1 MGTYVS
7 TEHLIVPKEGE
18 SMSMSFEVTIHTA
31 MALSRFFFQ
40 TIGTGAW
47 MGTISNFTRILIYC
61 HPYSLLICCLG
72 EMNKHMGPMI
82 FSIFA
87 SMSFLYFNQAKLYS
101 KNYVISLVNCL
112 FLLVIN
118 IVFLKSYTFLF

>member
-1 MGTYVS
+1 MRVNGYIC
-7 TEHLIVPKEGE
+7 EHLIVPKEGE

-72 EMNKHMGPMI
+72 EMNKHVGPMI

-87 SMSFLYFNQAKLYS
+87 SMSFVFQSSKTILKKLCYFSCQL
-101 KNYVISLVNCL
+101 SLFAC
-112 FLLVIN
+112 
-118 IVFLKSYTFLF
+118 Y